1 MNFQFVNTTIA
12 ALATPPGVGALGVIR
27 LSGPD
32 AIAIADAVFRGR
44 KPLASVKGYTV
55 HFGEIIGEIISGNGG
70 EISGKEGDVRVIDE
84 VLATVFRAPRSFT
97 GEDVV
102 EFSAHG
108 SPFVLGQILELLLE
122 KGARLAEAGEFSQRA
137 FLNGKMDL
145 AQTEAV
151 ADLIHAETA
160 AQQKSA
166 LHQMRG
172 GFSGELNT
180 LREELI
186 RLTALLELELD
197 FSDEDV
203 EFADRDALFRII
215 DELFRKGQALTESF
229 RLGNV
234 IKNGVRVAIIG
245 KPNAG
250 KSTLLNAM
258 LREDRALVSDIAG
271 TTRDVIEETLTIGGI
286 LFRLIDTAGIRE
298 HTTDQIEQM
307 GIARSRE
314 NAAKADIIIALR
326 AATDP
331 DESLMEGLESFS
343 PKTIAVVSKADVVGQ
358 GGLHDGQLF
367 LSAKTGAGLEA
378 LQELLVQKATGGRL
392 QEGTVVTNV
401 RHQQALVKMLAN
413 LRVVQEGLQSG
424 LSGDLLTI
432 DIRQALYWLGTIT
445 GKVEIDRDVLGAIFS
460 QFCIGK

>member
-1 MNFQFVNTTIA
+1 MNFQFVTDTIA

-32 AIAIADAVFRGR
+32 ALAIADSVFRGR
-44 KPLASVKGYTV
+44 KPLLAARGYTV
-55 HFGEIIGEIISGNGG
+55 HFGEIISGNKDPISGNTG
-70 EISGKEGDVRVIDE
+70 EIRVIDE
-84 VLATVFRAPRSFT
+84 VLATVFRTPRSFT

-108 SPFVLGQILELLLE
+108 SPYVLGQILELLLE

-172 GFSGELNT
+172 GFSQELNT

-186 RLTALLELELD
+186 KLTALLELELD

-203 EFADRDALFRII
+203 EFADRDALYRLI
-215 DELFRKGQALTESF
+215 DALLQKGQSLTESF

-250 KSTLLNAM
+250 KSTLLNAL
-258 LREDRALVSDIAG
+258 LREERAIVSDIAG
-271 TTRDVIEETLTIGGI
+271 TTRDVIEETLTIDGV

-298 HTTDQIEQM
+298 HTTDRIEQM
-307 GIARSRE
+307 GIERSRE
-314 NAAKADIIIALR
+314 NARKADIILALHS
-326 AATDP
+326 AA
-331 DESLMEGLESFS
+331 ENENAMEGLDEFWG
-343 PKTIAVVSKADVVGQ
+343 KTIEVVSKADVLGKT
-358 GGLHDGQLF
+358 GLHEGRLY
-367 LSAKTGAGLEA
+367 LSAKTGEGLDA
-378 LQELLVQKATGGRL
+378 LQKALVKKATGGRL
-392 QEGTVVTNV
+392 QEGTIVTNV
-401 RHQQALVKMLAN
+401 RHQQALIKMLEN
-413 LRVVQEGLQSG
+413 LRIVQKGLQSG

-460 QFCIGK
+460 KFCIGK

>member
-1 MNFQFVNTTIA
+1 MNFQFVNETIA

-27 LSGPD
+27 LSGPE
-32 AIAIADAVFRGR
+32 ALAIADTVFRGR
-44 KPLASVKGYTV
+44 KKLSAVKGYTV
-55 HFGEIIGEIISGNGG
+55 HFGEIISGNPDAVSENGAAQ
-70 EISGKEGDVRVIDE
+70 VIDE

-108 SPFVLGQILELLLE
+108 APFVLGQILNLLLA

-160 AQQKSA
+160 AQQKAA

-172 GFSGELNT
+172 GFSEELNT

-203 EFADRDALFRII
+203 EFADRDALYRLI
-215 DELFRKGQALTESF
+215 DALLRKGQSLTESF

-250 KSTLLNAM
+250 KSTLLNAL
-258 LREDRALVSDIAG
+258 LREERAIVSDIAG
-271 TTRDVIEETLTIGGI
+271 TTRDVIEETLTIDGV

-298 HTTDQIEQM
+298 HTTDRIEQM
-307 GIARSRE
+307 GIERSRQ
-314 NAAKADIIIALR
+314 NAQKADIILSLR
-326 AATDP
+326 SAA
-331 DESLMEGLESFS
+331 EEGEEIGWLKEFS
-343 PKTIAVVSKADVVGQ
+343 EKTIAVVSKADVLVKT
-358 GGLHDGQLF
+358 GLHDGQLF
-367 LSAKTGAGLEA
+367 LSAQTGEGLEA
-378 LQELLVQKATGGRL
+378 LQKALVNKATGGRL
-392 QEGTVVTNV
+392 QEGTIVTNV
-401 RHQQALVKMLAN
+401 RHQQALVRMLEN
-413 LRVVQEGLQSG
+413 LRIVQEGLQSG

-445 GKVEIDRDVLGAIFS
+445 GKVEIDRDILGAIFS
-460 QFCIGK
+460 KFCIGK

>member
-1 MNFQFVNTTIA
+1 MNFQFVEDTIA
-12 ALATPPGVGALGVIR
+12 ALATPPGTGALGVIR

-32 AIAIADAVFRGR
+32 ALAIADAVFQGR
-44 KPLASVKGYTV
+44 KKLSAVRGYTV
-55 HFGEIIGEIISGNGG
+55 HFGEIVSGNHAAF
-70 EISGKEGDVRVIDE
+70 SGNNAPVVVDE

-108 SPFVLGQILELLLE
+108 SPFVLSQILELLLQQ
-122 KGARLAEAGEFSQRA
+122 GARLAEAGEFSQRA

-160 AQQKSA
+160 AQQKAA

-172 GFSGELNT
+172 GFSEELNT

-215 DELFRKGQALTESF
+215 DALFRKGEVLTESF

-250 KSTLLNAM
+250 KSTLLNAL
-258 LREDRALVSDIAG
+258 LREERAIVSDIAG
-271 TTRDVIEETLTIGGI
+271 TTRDVIEETLTIDGV

-298 HTTDQIEQM
+298 HTTDRIEQM

-314 NAAKADIIIALR
+314 NAQKADIILWLHS
-326 AATDP
+326 ATDAP
-331 DESLMEGLESFS
+331 EAIGWLEDFS
-343 PKTIAVVSKADVVGQ
+343 SKIIRVVSKADISGKS
-358 GGLHDGQLF
+358 GLHNGELY

-378 LQELLVQKATGGRL
+378 LQKTLVAKATGGRL

-401 RHQQALVKMLAN
+401 RHQQALVRMLEN
-413 LRVVQEGLQSG
+413 LRIVQEGLQSG

-460 QFCIGK
+460 KFCIGK

>member
-1 MNFQFVNTTIA
+1 MNFQFITDTIA
-12 ALATPPGVGALGVIR
+12 ALATPPGVGALGIIR
-27 LSGPD
+27 ISGPD
-32 AIAIADAVFRGR
+32 ALSIADAVFRGR
-44 KPLASVKGYTV
+44 TRLAEAPGYTV
-55 HFGEIIGEIISGNGG
+55 HFGAIVSEDSG
-70 EISGKEGDVRVIDE
+70 VLDE
-84 VLATVFRAPRSFT
+84 VLATVFRNPRSFT
-97 GEDVV
+97 GEDSV

-108 SPFVLGQILELLLE
+108 SPFVLSQILQLLLA

-151 ADLIHAETA
+151 ADLIHAESA
-160 AQQKSA
+160 IQQRAA

-172 GFSGELNT
+172 GFSTELND
-180 LREELI
+180 LREQLI

-203 EFADRDALFRII
+203 EFADRTALQQLIT
-215 DELFRKGQALTESF
+215 DLFRKGQSLTESF

-250 KSTLLNAM
+250 KSTLLNA
-258 LREDRALVSDIAG
+258 LLQEDRAIVSEEAG
-271 TTRDVIEETLTIGGI
+271 TTRDVIEETLTIGGV

-298 HTTDQIEQM
+298 HTTDRIEQM
-307 GIARSRE
+307 GIEKSRT
-314 NAAKADIIIALR
+314 NAQKADIILLLQDPS
-326 AATDP
+326 DP
-331 DESLMEGLESFS
+331 DPDMDWLAPFASKLIPVL
-343 PKTIAVVSKADVVGQ
+343 SKADQESTLSPSGTA
-358 GGLHDGQLF
+358 LA
-367 LSAKTGAGLEA
+367 LSAKTGQGLDA
-378 LQELLVQKATGGRL
+378 LRSLLVQKATGGRL

-401 RHQQALVKMLAN
+401 RHQQALVRMLEH
-413 LRVVQEGLQSG
+413 LQVVQEGLESG
-424 LSGDLLTI
+424 LSGDLLTV

-460 QFCIGK
+460 AFCIGK